1 MDFDESL
8 NVIKSDFAAWRALV
22 VLDDKPLRRYVMCWR
37 PSLVRRV
44 SDWPIGSDIASLW
57 DCVHV
62 DVQALSEMTGDALPD
77 VQSRLRQA
85 QGMELIYPD
94 GTVARD
100 VARVMAGKL
109 SEIKGM

>member
-1 MDFDESL
+1 MNFDSAL
-8 NVIKSDFAAWRALV
+8 NEVKGRFEAWRALV

-37 PSLVRRV
+37 PSLVSRV
-44 SDWPIGSDIASLW
+44 SDWPVTPGIAGLW

-62 DVQALSEMTGDALPD
+62 DLQALSEMTGDALPD

-109 SEIKGM
+109 SEIKDM

>member
-1 MDFDESL
+1 MDFDAALSAVKER
-8 NVIKSDFAAWRALV
+8 FEAWRALV
-22 VLDDKPLRRYVMCWR
+22 VLDDKPLRRYVMCWK
-37 PSLVRRV
+37 PSLVRRFN
-44 SDWPIGSDIASLW
+44 DWPVRSDIASLW
-57 DCVHV
+57 DCVYV

-109 SEIKGM
+109 KEIKGM

>member
-1 MDFDESL
+1 MDFDTEL
-8 NVIKSDFAAWRALV
+8 DRVKQRFEAWRALV

-44 SDWPIGSDIASLW
+44 SDWPVTPGIASLW

-62 DVQALSEMTGDALPD
+62 DLQALSEMTGDALPD

>member
-1 MDFDESL
+1 MNFDEAL
-8 NVIKSDFAAWRALV
+8 RRVKERFEDWRALV

-44 SDWPIGSDIASLW
+44 LDWPVTPGIAGLW
-57 DCVHV
+57 DCVEV
-62 DVQALSEMTGDALPD
+62 DMRALCEITGDALPD

-94 GTVARD
+94 GSVARA
-100 VARVMAGKL
+100 VAKVMKGKL
-109 SEIKGM
+109 AEIKGM